1 MYDQISNVFVP
12 PSTASLRRALFN
24 HPLIFQ
30 AGRRLLIQR
39 TFKDE
44 EGRQYTRTEVVK
56 NQPVIDAYLKY
67 ITKDK
72 NYRYGGIEMLSLF
85 GVAIHLYFMKIL
97 SGYRDC
103 RY

>member
-1 MYDQISNVFVP
+1 MLFFKKNAVF
-12 PSTASLRRALFN
+12 SICSGRRLRRVIPIINQPF
-24 HPLIFQ
+24 ISQ

-72 NYRYGGIEMLSLF
+72 NYRYVVKSYL
-85 GVAIHLYFMKIL
+85 
-97 SGYRDC
+97 
-103 RY
+103 